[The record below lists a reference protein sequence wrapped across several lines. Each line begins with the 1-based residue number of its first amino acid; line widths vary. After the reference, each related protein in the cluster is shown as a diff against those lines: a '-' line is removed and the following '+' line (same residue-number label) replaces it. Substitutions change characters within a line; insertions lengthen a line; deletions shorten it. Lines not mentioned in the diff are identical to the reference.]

1 MTERL
6 PLLRRLLAEALGTL
20 ILVATIVGSGAT
32 AGALVCMFLFPA
44 PKVHSVRA
52 RAPGEEMRPTGATV
66 GVTARQSYPPA
77 RIVAFF
83 CSYSSF
89 WISPADWLRKDAFST
104 KCCLLSGA

>member
-52 RAPGEEMRPTGATV
+52 MAPGE
-66 GVTARQSYPPA
+66 
-77 RIVAFF
+77 
-83 CSYSSF
+83 
-89 WISPADWLRKDAFST
+89 
-104 KCCLLSGA
+104 